1 MTQTTHYGL
10 NIAEGTDNYNHLTVD
25 NPNYQKIDTQMYT
38 NAQTGV
44 PLATMSLQETTIAI
58 SRPSGYKE
66 ANMFRF
72 VSSVNYNQSYTWT
85 VDGTSVTPSMPN
97 GGALPSH
104 AFIIG
109 SMVLCVLN
117 GTALTVYTVPT
128 VDMDS
133 IKTQVMQAIYP
144 VGSIIINENPTNPA
158 TTFGFGTWERIQ
170 GRFLFAADDA
180 RPAGNT
186 GGEETHTLTIEE
198 IPFHKH
204 TPLTV
209 HTVANWTSVSPGDMY
224 GSLARGPVKQGSDEW
239 KDDQTRITGVGNNQP
254 HNNMP
259 PYLSVYCWKRTA

>member
-1 MTQTTHYGL
+1 MTNTAHYGL

-25 NPNYQKIDTQMYT
+25 NPNYQKIDNQMYT

-58 SRPSGYKE
+58 TRPSGYE
-66 ANMFRF
+66 GANMFRF
-72 VSSVNYNQSYTWT
+72 VSSVNFNQSYTWT

-97 GGALPSH
+97 GGALPSQ

-128 VDMDS
+128 VDINS
-133 IKTQVMQAIYP
+133 IKIQVMQAIYP
-144 VGSIIINENPTNPA
+144 VGSIIINESPTNPA

-170 GRFLFAADDA
+170 GKFILGASATY
-180 RPAGNT
+180 PVNST
-186 GGEETHTLTIEE
+186 CGEATHTLTSQEM
-198 IPFHKH
+198 
-204 TPLTV
+204 PLHSHGPSEGLSFMMYKGNGGNLGVPAGQAAYGAGVTG
-209 HTVANWTSVSPGDMY
+209 TSG
-224 GSLARGPVKQGSDEW
+224 GGQA
-239 KDDQTRITGVGNNQP
+239 

-259 PYLSVYCWKRTA
+259 PYVAKYIWRRTA